1 MPFSMKT
8 LDFLFEN
15 RLHDSREWFEQHK
28 AEYQKYVIAPMREL
42 VRELTPAMLQ
52 IDKQFTTEPRVDKT
66 ICRIWRDTRYS
77 KDKSLYRDTMWI
89 IFKRGKM
96 HGTDNPGF
104 YFEITGSG
112 YNHGCGFYHAS
123 TGYMDTLRQ
132 MILCGDKTFM
142 SALRAFEG
150 QSVYHM
156 EGERYKRPHFPDQPE
171 NLRLWLERRNIS
183 FDAHSDDADLLF
195 SDRLAQSLARELMLL
210 RPIYRF
216 LTAAALQ
223 EQQNE
228 AARAAAAIG

>member
-1 MPFSMKT
+1 
-8 LDFLFEN
+8 
-15 RLHDSREWFEQHK
+15 
-28 AEYQKYVIAPMREL
+28 
-42 VRELTPAMLQ
+42 
-52 IDKQFTTEPRVDKT
+52 
-66 ICRIWRDTRYS
+66 
-77 KDKSLYRDTMWI
+77 
-89 IFKRGKM
+89 
-96 HGTDNPGF
+96 
-104 YFEITGSG
+104 
-112 YNHGCGFYHAS
+112 
-123 TGYMDTLRQ
+123 
-132 MILCGDKTFM
+132 
-142 SALRAFEG
+142 
-150 QSVYHM
+150 M